1 MYPHA
6 RKMAADLEA
15 AQSKQKPYKI
25 GVSGGLYVY
34 ITPSGGKYWR
44 YKYRIGPK
52 ERTLALGVF
61 PAVSVPDAY
70 AAHRLARLQLENG
83 QDPCALK
90 AAERKERAK
99 PTTRHDSFR
108 MAFLAGGALEIETAT
123 RLIRL
128 TPAQAEVLRTRS
140 RDREENS
147 MDALLFW
154 KICDKVTL
162 FQAAMLLGNS
172 PALI

>member
-6 RKMAADLEA
+6 PKMAADLEA
-15 AQSKQKPYKI
+15 AQPKQKPYKI
-25 GVSGGLYVY
+25 GVGGGLYVY
-34 ITPSGGKYWR
+34 VTPSGGKYWR

-61 PAVSVPDAY
+61 PVVSVQEAY
-70 AAHRLARLQLENG
+70 ATHRAARLQLENG

-128 TPAQAEVLRTRS
+128 TPAQAEALRTFLIATPAEGDS
-140 RDREENS
+140 HNADR
-147 MDALLFW
+147 
-154 KICDKVTL
+154 
-162 FQAAMLLGNS
+162 
-172 PALI
+172 